1 MFNQLE
7 TLSDEQSDKLIQLE
21 DTLRILIVFVLL
33 IPEELTVH

>member
-7 TLSDEQSDKLIQLE
+7 ILSDEQSEKLIQLE
-21 DTLRILIVFVLL
+21 VTLKILIVLVLL